1 MEIQERII
9 STAES
14 LYFNSGLKSISL
26 DDVCRPLKISK
37 KTLYKY
43 FGKKEDLVRSSFLGF
58 FNRIESEIAQLAERY
73 KNPVE
78 QLWHASDLAISKLS
92 EINPTFIKELKQYH
106 QNIYVEIVMIREN
119 FVRKMVKQN
128 IRSGIEQGYFRNEIP
143 IDFISEVFS
152 NEILQITQKMAS
164 RETQFEPPLIK
175 ALVEYHV
182 RGIAS
187 NKGYEAIL
195 HYFKNN
201 KHND

>member
-9 STAES
+9 NTAES
-14 LYFNSGLKSISL
+14 LYFSSGLKSISL

-58 FNRIESEIAQLAERY
+58 FNRIETEIAQLTEKY

-78 QLWHASDLAISKLS
+78 QLWHASDLAVSKLA
-92 EINPTFIKELKQYH
+92 EINPTFIRELKQYH
-106 QNIYVEIVMIREN
+106 QNIYKEIVKIREN
-119 FVRKMVKQN
+119 FVRQMVKQN
-128 IRSGIEQGYFRNEIP
+128 ISSGIKQGYFRNEIP

-164 RETQFEPPLIK
+164 RETQFEPKLIK

-187 NKGYEAIL
+187 NKGHKAIL

-201 KHND
+201 

>member
-14 LYFNSGLKSISL
+14 LYFTSGLKSISL

-58 FNRIESEIAQLAERY
+58 FNRIETEIAQLTDRY
-73 KNPVE
+73 NNPVE
-78 QLWHASDLAISKLS
+78 QLWHASDLAISKLA
-92 EINPTFIKELKQYH
+92 EINPAFIKEIKQYH
-106 QNIYVEIVMIREN
+106 QNIYLEIVKIREN
-119 FVRKMVKQN
+119 FVRKMIKQN
-128 IRSGIEQGYFRNEIP
+128 IRSGIEQGFFRNEIP

-164 RETQFEPPLIK
+164 RETQFEPQLIK

-187 NKGYEAIL
+187 KKGQEVIL
-195 HYFKNN
+195 HYFNNN